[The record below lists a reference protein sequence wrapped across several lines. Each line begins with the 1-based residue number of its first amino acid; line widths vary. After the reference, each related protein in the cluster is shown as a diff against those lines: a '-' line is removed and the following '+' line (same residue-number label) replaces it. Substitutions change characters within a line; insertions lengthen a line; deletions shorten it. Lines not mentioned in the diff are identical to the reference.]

1 MITQEEIYRFFETMA
16 VKFRKENLPILNNLV
31 YDYENYPSVED
42 LEENVYT
49 PTDQDEEKTFFNN
62 EEEN

>member
-16 VKFRKENLPILNNLV
+16 VKFRQENLPILNNLIH
-31 YDYENYPSVED
+31 DYENYPSVED

-49 PTDQDEEKTFFNN
+49 PTDQDEEKLSFS
-62 EEEN
+62 EEDN